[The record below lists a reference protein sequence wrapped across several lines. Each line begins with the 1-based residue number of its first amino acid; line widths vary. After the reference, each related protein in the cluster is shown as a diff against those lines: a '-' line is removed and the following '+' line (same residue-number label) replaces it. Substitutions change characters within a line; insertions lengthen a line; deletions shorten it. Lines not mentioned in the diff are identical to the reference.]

1 MLRFIVQTG
10 VTGVCLHRIRLKMRC
25 VDTIQPSI
33 PFAKDATRA
42 KERCALR
49 ENGILY
55 FFQIVK
61 EHR

>member
-10 VTGVCLHRIRLKMRC
+10 VTGVCLHRIRLKMRAS
-25 VDTIQPSI
+25 IQSNPV
-33 PFAKDATRA
+33 FRLRNATRPKKRA
-42 KERCALR
+42 HPV

-61 EHR
+61 ERR